1 MVNGRCESNAAKV
14 SGIIMNEPVFGHEI
28 YGEGFYYFDIQI
40 KRLSDSYDIIPIT
53 VSERLTDFSEYKI
66 GRYIEVEGQFRS
78 YNSFENEKNKTTWSP
93 LLQIIKRE
101 ICSNKKEAK
110 KEIERNI
117 SDLAAGKFHFYHLTP
132 LEQLYTYGVDR
143 I

>member
-1 MVNGRCESNAAKV
+1 MMDTYA
-14 SGIIMNEPVFGHEI
+14 H
-28 YGEGFYYFDIQI
+28 
-40 KRLSDSYDIIPIT
+40 
-53 VSERLTDFSEYKI
+53 
-66 GRYIEVEGQFRS
+66 
-78 YNSFENEKNKTTWSP
+78 FENEKNKTTWSP

>member
-1 MVNGRCESNAAKV
+1 MAKKKT
-14 SGIIMNEPVFGHEI
+14 
-28 YGEGFYYFDIQI
+28 YA
-40 KRLSDSYDIIPIT
+40 
-53 VSERLTDFSEYKI
+53 ERLAVYNKTMSHFKSKFTPEELDKFGKGSNMRLI
-66 GRYIEVEGQFRS
+66 PQLLRLWLVLNLNRFIEVDEMMDT
-78 YNSFENEKNKTTWSP
+78 YAHFENEKNKTTWSP